1 MLFRNK
7 AGLSVLTAV
16 VSATAVAPAL
26 ADTGF
31 YLGLTAGQSR
41 FHQTKSDGDA
51 LAVAGW
57 DSGPDSFTYDIASSS
72 INNNDIAFSAV
83 VGYRFMPEFSIE
95 ATYTDLGESKYRSAG
110 TLNFNPFPFT
120 TNGIADITTHAK
132 GPTLAALG
140 TLPLSANWEIYG
152 KAGLIFSRV
161 TLDFDTNMDNCP
173 CGPIPTTAG
182 HSSVV
187 STTVDPLVGVGAAW
201 HMTNRVTLRAEYT
214 RFIDVGDKDKTTE
227 TNIDLINFGVMYSFR

>member
-16 VSATAVAPAL
+16 VGATAVAPAL

-31 YLGLTAGQSR
+31 YVGLMAGQSR

-57 DSGPDSFTYDIASSS
+57 NSGPDSFTYDIASSS

-110 TLNFNPFPFT
+110 RLNLVTEFSVEFHSQAVVPFLIRSISDSGC
-120 TNGIADITTHAK
+120 GIATRNF
-132 GPTLAALG
+132 LAF
-140 TLPLSANWEIYG
+140 W
-152 KAGLIFSRV
+152 
-161 TLDFDTNMDNCP
+161 
-173 CGPIPTTAG
+173 
-182 HSSVV
+182 
-187 STTVDPLVGVGAAW
+187 
-201 HMTNRVTLRAEYT
+201 
-214 RFIDVGDKDKTTE
+214 
-227 TNIDLINFGVMYSFR
+227 